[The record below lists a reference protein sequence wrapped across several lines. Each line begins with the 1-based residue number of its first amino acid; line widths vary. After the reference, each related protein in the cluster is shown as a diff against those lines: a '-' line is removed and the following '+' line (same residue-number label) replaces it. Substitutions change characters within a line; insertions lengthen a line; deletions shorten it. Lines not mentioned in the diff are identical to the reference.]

1 MIESGKI
8 DPMTRQL
15 RPKDKDWSDD
25 LEAAAAVFHTPIR
38 MQIMKFLRLNG
49 LSMRHQIEDATGLT
63 RGVLAQNMRI
73 LEQAGVIET
82 TRGEEKS
89 TRPLMYK
96 LAHKRADYLWEL
108 YGSWWRGDLT
118 PEGA

>member
-96 LAHKRADYLWEL
+96 LAHKRADYLWDL
-108 YGSWWRGDLT
+108 YGSWWRS
-118 PEGA
+118 